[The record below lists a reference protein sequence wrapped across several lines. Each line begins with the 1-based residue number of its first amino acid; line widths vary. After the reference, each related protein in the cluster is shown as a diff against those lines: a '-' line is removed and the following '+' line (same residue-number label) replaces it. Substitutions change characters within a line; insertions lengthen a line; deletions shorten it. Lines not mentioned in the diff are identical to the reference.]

1 MKIRSFLRV
10 VSLGSIRELAAE
22 SCSEIKASEGNEMVN
37 RKYWIYSDE
46 NSEVI
51 EAYCEGKIFHQLI
64 RGRRFDNPTASL
76 IILHH

>member
-1 MKIRSFLRV
+1 MFLNCFIIFPGV
-10 VSLGSIRELAAE
+10 VPLGSIKELPAD

-51 EAYCEGKIFHQLI
+51 EAYCKGKLFNLI
-64 RGRRFDNPTASL
+64 CVNSN
-76 IILHH
+76 